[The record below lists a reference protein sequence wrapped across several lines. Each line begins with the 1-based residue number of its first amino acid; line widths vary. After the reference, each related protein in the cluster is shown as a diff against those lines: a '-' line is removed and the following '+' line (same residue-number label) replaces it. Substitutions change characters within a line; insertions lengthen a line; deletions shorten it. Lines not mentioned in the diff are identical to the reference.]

1 MWLPCVWLFFVV
13 VLCGFRFD
21 GFAPFLLGAHEGC
34 PYRIHGLLGTH
45 EGRPYRI
52 HGVLGI
58 HEGCPYEFRG
68 LLRPLGAED
77 KNEMDMV
84 GHNDKGV
91 D

>member
-1 MWLPCVWLFFVV
+1 
-13 VLCGFRFD
+13 
-21 GFAPFLLGAHEGC
+21 LGTHKGC
-34 PYRIHGLLGTH
+34 PYGTC
-45 EGRPYRI
+45 R
-52 HGVLGI
+52 VLGI

>member
-1 MWLPCVWLFFVV
+1 M
-13 VLCGFRFD
+13 
-21 GFAPFLLGAHEGC
+21 GAHKGRPYGTCRVMGTHKGC
-34 PYRIHGLLGTH
+34 PYGIHGVLGTH
-45 EGRPYRI
+45 KGCPYGTCR
-52 HGVLGI
+52 VLGI